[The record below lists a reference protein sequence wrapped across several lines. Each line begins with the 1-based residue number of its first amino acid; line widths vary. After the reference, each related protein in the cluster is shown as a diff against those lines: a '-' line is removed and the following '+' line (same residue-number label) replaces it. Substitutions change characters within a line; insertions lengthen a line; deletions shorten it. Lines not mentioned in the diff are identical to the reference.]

1 MPVRYLSLE
10 WIEALSAAAA
20 ASPDMQAAAAACSV
34 HATNVVTGTPE
45 GDVIYHLEAAG
56 GRLSIGAGAA
66 HPEDLRFTQD
76 WDTAIGVSL
85 GTLNVNDAIMQG
97 RLRFEGDPEK
107 LMANQAVFNALNP
120 IFDELRTRTQ
130 YS

>member
-1 MPVRYLSLE
+1 MRYLSLE

-20 ASPDMQAAAAACSV
+20 ANPGMQHAAGTCTIR
-34 HATNVVTGTPE
+34 ATNVVTGTPE
-45 GDVIYHLEAAG
+45 GDVVYHLEAAD

-76 WDTAIGVSL
+76 WETAIGVSL

-107 LMANQAVFNALNP
+107 LMANQPVFLALNAV
-120 IFDELRTRTQ
+120 FDELRPRTD
-130 YS
+130 YA